1 MYAFLGY
8 GNGALT
14 QKIRFGSHQFYDP
27 QQVLVSDFNGD
38 GRLDYV
44 VFDYFRIYVFFG
56 SVNEAYLD
64 MTSFSTGNNSSPRS
78 VCVDDLNNDN
88 RLDIVVANAGSN
100 NIGVFL
106 GLGFGDFA
114 DQTTFS
120 TGTGSVPYSVAL
132 GDFNN
137 DNRMDIAVANYG
149 TGNVGIFL
157 GYGNGTFTSQT
168 TYVTDPTSD
177 PCSIVVG
184 DVNNDTRLD
193 IVVANIYAN
202 YILVLVGV
210 GDGSFANKTIIHMG
224 YGSLPIFV
232 RLSDLNNDHILDIAV
247 TNYGYGNIE
256 ILSNVC

>member
-1 MYAFLGY
+1 MLLGY
-8 GNGALT
+8 GNGALAGN
-14 QKIRFGSHQFYDP
+14 IRFGSDDFYDP

-38 GRLDYV
+38 GRLDYAV
-44 VFDYFRIYVFFG
+44 MDHYRIYVFFG
-56 SVNEAYLD
+56 SVNEDYLG
-64 MTSFSTGNNSSPRS
+64 MTSFTTGNNSSPRS
-78 VCVDDLNNDN
+78 VCIGDLNNDN
-88 RLDIVVANAGSN
+88 RLDIVVANVGNN

-120 TGTGSVPYSVAL
+120 TGNASEPYFVAL

-149 TGNVGIFL
+149 SGNVGIFL

-168 TYVTDPTSD
+168 TYATDPTSD
-177 PCSIVVG
+177 PCSLAVG

-193 IVVANIYAN
+193 IVVANFYAN
-202 YILVLVGV
+202 YILVLFGV
-210 GDGSFANKTIIHMG
+210 GDGSFANNTIIHMG

-232 RLSDLNNDHILDIAV
+232 RLGDLNNDSILDIAV

-256 ILSNVC
+256 ILSKVC